1 MTNIYE
7 TEGYPKIFK
16 FGELSYKASK
26 VRVRITDIKW
36 GRYKDMNGNEVD
48 FYRGNGVRLRISENL
63 VLCSVDDPEI
73 VRDDSTTYIL
83 YTWGANDSHDHNS
96 AYYESSNLN
105 LYKAFLDLQK
115 LAVEEEGEEV
125 EEKEPESEADENL
138 DIEESSSPNF

>member
-16 FGELSYKASK
+16 FGELSYKAGK

-63 VLCSVDDPEI
+63 ILSSVDDPEI
-73 VRDDSTTYIL
+73 IRSDSTTYIL
-83 YTWGANDSHDHNS
+83 YTWGANDDHDHNS
-96 AYYESSNLN
+96 AYYESGNIN

-125 EEKEPESEADENL
+125 EEIEPESEADENL

>member
-16 FGELSYKASK
+16 FGDLSYKAGK

-36 GRYKDMNGNEVD
+36 GRYKDMNGNEID

-63 VLCSVDDPEI
+63 ILSSVDGPEI
-73 VRDDSTTYIL
+73 IRDDSTTYVL
-83 YTWGANDSHDHNS
+83 YTWGAGEDHDHNS
-96 AYYESSNLN
+96 AYYESGNLN